1 MKSPLAPSFGKPE
14 KARLRMVRVQ
24 RRLGR
29 PAGARRAGAAGG
41 PERDT
46 GACPDAV
53 HLEKRPALRRSE
65 RCC

>member
-29 PAGARRAGAAGG
+29 PAGARRAGEAEGGGAG
-41 PERDT
+41 RDT
-46 GACPDAV
+46 GARSDQCGRRDA
-53 HLEKRPALRRSE
+53 PN
-65 RCC
+65 